1 MPGVLGGGARPLRL
15 ATVPYPS
22 RTSPKALSGPRQW
35 LHAHQGT
42 ADAGLAATA
51 FGLIVLGTVAGVHT
65 YRLGP
70 LDTVLVALACA
81 SLCLRRR
88 LPWAVLAFTC
98 GLSAL
103 FIALRPVDGPIPV
116 ILAAAVAVCTVA
128 ARTDRPT
135 TRVIG
140 LAACV
145 GLTALAMIF
154 GPGPWY
160 GQVNFAVFAWT
171 GMAAAA
177 GDAVRSR
184 RAYVVAIEERAA
196 RAERT
201 REEEAKRRVA
211 EERMRIAR
219 ELHDV
224 VAHHIALV
232 NVQAGVAAHV
242 MDSRPDQAKQ
252 ALAHVR
258 EASRSALDELRATVG
273 LLRQQGEPEAPMEPA
288 PGLDVLDQLLDG
300 FRRAGLQVT
309 VEEHGVHPAAPLPAS
324 VDLTVYRVI
333 QESLTNVQKH
343 AGPDAAVVVRIRR
356 EPDELQVV
364 VDDDGVPGPLSA
376 PPSNSAVPPGIPC
389 PTKPTDAPFGG
400 HGLLGMHERAGALG
414 GVCRTG
420 ARPGGG
426 FRVWVR
432 LPLSTAPRS
441 HPNPPAEPVT

>member
-1 MPGVLGGGARPLRL
+1 MP
-15 ATVPYPS
+15 YSS
-22 RTSPKALSGPRQW
+22 RRALVGPWQW
-35 LHAHQGT
+35 LRAHQRT
-42 ADAGLAATA
+42 ADAAIAVLLFA
-51 FGLIVLGTVAGVHT
+51 LILLGTVAGVDR

-70 LDTVLVALACA
+70 LDIALSALACA
-81 SLCLRRR
+81 SLVLRRR
-88 LPWAVLAFTC
+88 APWAVLGFTC
-98 GLSAL
+98 AVTVAY
-103 FIALRPVDGPIPV
+103 IELRPADGQIPV
-116 ILAAAVAVCTVA
+116 ILAAAVALATVA

-135 TRVIG
+135 TWATG
-140 LAACV
+140 LLTCV
-145 GLTALAMIF
+145 GLTALAMGF
-154 GPGPWY
+154 GPGVWY
-160 GQVNFAVFAWT
+160 RQANFAVFAWT

-184 RAYVVAIEERAA
+184 RAYIAAIEERAE
-196 RAERT
+196 RAERS

-273 LLRQQGEPEAPMEPA
+273 LLRQSGEPEAPMEPA
-288 PGLDVLDQLLDG
+288 PGLAVLDQLLDG
-300 FRRAGLQVT
+300 FRRAGLRVT
-309 VEEHGVHPAAPLPAS
+309 VERTGDGVLPGTPLPAS
-324 VDLTVYRVI
+324 VDLTAYRVI

-343 AGPDAAVVVRIRR
+343 AGPDAGAVVRITR
-356 EPDELQVV
+356 DAGELEVV
-364 VDDDGVPGPLSA
+364 VDDDGAPGTAAAVLPLPGPRPVPEPALAGRNEAGHVA
-376 PPSNSAVPPGIPC
+376 PRGEHG
-389 PTKPTDAPFGG
+389 GG
-400 HGLLGMHERAGALG
+400 HGLLGMHERASALG

-420 ARPGGG
+420 ARPDGG

-432 LPLSTAPRS
+432 LPLSARQL
-441 HPNPPAEPVT
+441 PADEAAG